1 MGWFDNEQEEG
12 KPTAAAPQSTAV
24 VPPRPAARNP
34 PAGAE
39 TGSSTLG
46 RQIHVDGTIV
56 CDEDLT
62 ILGRVDGTIRAKG
75 TLVIAKEADV
85 RAKIDGERVMVH
97 GKVRGNV
104 HGAEIVVLGQTGRLS
119 GNIETPILEIIEGA
133 RFKGSVEMKSTKPEP
148 ATKPAPVSSGKPKA
162 EVGKSEGG
170 AVAKPTPSKA
180 DSAAVAAKPA
190 TP

>member
-34 PAGAE
+34 SAGAE
-39 TGSSTLG
+39 TGSTLG
-46 RQIHVDGTIV
+46 CQIHVDGTIV

-75 TLVIAKEADV
+75 TLVVAKEADV